1 MKFLFLLTYYYPH
14 WTGLTQYA
22 QRLAEGLS
30 EKGDQVTVLTTH
42 HDNNL
47 KAEEI
52 INRVKVKRKA
62 VLFRLSRSLFSIQ
75 LVLSLLAEIARN
87 DAVII
92 YLPFA
97 EVLLTSIISRILG
110 KKLYLIHNGDLLLPG
125 GFFNRLLELTY
136 NLSSKYAILLSDKT
150 IVQTEDYFLNSP
162 LLKPLGDKISVIL
175 PLFEETK
182 LKNKKPLKKSNK
194 MVELKM
200 SKYKGYRKIGFAGRF
215 VEEKGFDIL
224 LSAISL
230 IVRHNTN
237 IKFATGHLK
246 S

>member
-97 EVLLTSIISRILG
+97 EVLLTSIISRI
-110 KKLYLIHNGDLLLPG
+110 
-125 GFFNRLLELTY
+125 T
-136 NLSSKYAILLSDKT
+136 A
-150 IVQTEDYFLNSP
+150 
-162 LLKPLGDKISVIL
+162 
-175 PLFEETK
+175 
-182 LKNKKPLKKSNK
+182 
-194 MVELKM
+194 
-200 SKYKGYRKIGFAGRF
+200 
-215 VEEKGFDIL
+215 
-224 LSAISL
+224 
-230 IVRHNTN
+230 
-237 IKFATGHLK
+237 
-246 S
+246 